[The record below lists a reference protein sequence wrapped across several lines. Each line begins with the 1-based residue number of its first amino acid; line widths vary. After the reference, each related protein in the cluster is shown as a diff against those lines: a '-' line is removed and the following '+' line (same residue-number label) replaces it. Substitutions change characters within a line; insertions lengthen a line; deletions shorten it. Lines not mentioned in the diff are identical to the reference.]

1 VEAVTQRGECRAARI
16 VTGIIREVERRAS
29 TMRPLRVWP
38 VVTAGAVVAAVY
50 ASTMARTVTRWDAG
64 EFLAAIHSLGIP
76 HPPGTPLYVL
86 AARAWAMIPLP
97 LSFATR
103 VNLLSAICGAAAVT
117 VLGLLVRRWSGDSVA
132 GAAATLCAG
141 GTATLWLSATEAEV
155 YAPALLAAV
164 LLLAL
169 PEWVSGNRL
178 RMWALIGFAAGAGWT
193 LHPAALVTL
202 PAALLLA
209 LDRPNR
215 QGQDY
220 PAGAAPGSP
229 GQSPRLL
236 RVAFERVRSG
246 PGARGLAAAFLAALL
261 GMSVVLF
268 LVVRAQHDPAV
279 NQGNPA
285 TLNTLAAVLTR
296 EQYQSHGLWPRQA
309 PFWLQLGN
317 WFEYADWQFALG
329 MSPDAPPDWRRTPI
343 TVLFAAFGVVG
354 LFGHRKLEPRSWRAL
369 LLAFVSATL
378 GLVVY
383 LNMRLSPSYGG
394 DLIPPGSLREARER
408 DYFFVAAFAIWGV
421 WAGLGAVLQA
431 RRLRRVSV
439 HRADVGR
446 LSSAWPLLAVLVSVA
461 PLALNFG
468 HVRAER
474 LVAAQTTREEALTLL
489 ASLPLDAVFLAL
501 GDNDTYPLWYAQ
513 VVEGVRRDVAVVTVP
528 LLATQWNREEAA
540 RRYGFSSVA
549 AAVGTSDAV
558 AAVCRDAAA
567 RSRPVFLTPYAPI
580 SRLSNQCPQLGA
592 AGMPLNPR

>member
-1 VEAVTQRGECRAARI
+1 
-16 VTGIIREVERRAS
+16 
-29 TMRPLRVWP
+29 MRPLGVWP
-38 VVTAGAVVAAVY
+38 VVTGGAIVAAAY

-64 EFLAAIHSLGIP
+64 EFLAAVHSFGIP

-97 LSFATR
+97 FSFATR
-103 VNLLSAICGAAAVT
+103 VNLFSAICGAAAVT
-117 VLGLLVRRWSGDSVA
+117 LLGLLVRRWSGDSVA

-155 YAPALLAAV
+155 YAPALLVAV

-169 PEWVSGNRL
+169 PEWISGNRL
-178 RMWALIGFAAGAGWT
+178 RMWSLMGFVAGAGWT

-202 PAALLLA
+202 PAALLLS
-209 LDRPNR
+209 LDQPYRA
-215 QGQDY
+215 GQDY
-220 PAGAAPGSP
+220 PAGAASGIARAR
-229 GQSPRLL
+229 RLL
-236 RVAFERVRSG
+236 RVAFERLRGG
-246 PGARGLAAAFLAALL
+246 PGARGPAAAFLAALL
-261 GMSVVLF
+261 GLSVVLF
-268 LVVRAQHDPAV
+268 LFVRAQHDPAV

-285 TLNTLAAVLTR
+285 TLNALAAVLTR

-309 PFWLQLGN
+309 PLWLQLGN

-329 MSPDAPPDWRRTPI
+329 LSPDAPPGWLRTPI

-378 GLVVY
+378 GLVLY

-431 RRLRRVSV
+431 RRLRRISV
-439 HRADVGR
+439 AVHGDTPGWLA
-446 LSSAWPLLAVLVSVA
+446 SAWLPLAVLVSAA
-461 PLALNFG
+461 PLALNYG

-474 LVAAQTTREEALTLL
+474 LVAGQATRAEAITLL
-489 ASLPLDAVFLAL
+489 ASLPPAAVFLAL

-528 LLATQWNREEAA
+528 LLATRWNREEAA
-540 RRYGFSSVA
+540 RRYGFTSVVG
-549 AAVGTSDAV
+549 AVGTSDAV

-580 SRLSNQCPQLGA
+580 SRLSNHCPQLRA
-592 AGMPLNPR
+592 AGLPLNPR

>member
-1 VEAVTQRGECRAARI
+1 
-16 VTGIIREVERRAS
+16 
-29 TMRPLRVWP
+29 MRPLRAWP
-38 VVTAGAVVAAVY
+38 VVTGGVVVAAAY

-86 AARAWAMIPLP
+86 AARAWATIPLP

-103 VNLLSAICGAAAVT
+103 VNLFSAICGAAAVT
-117 VLGLLVRRWSGDSVA
+117 LLGLLVRRWTGDSVA

-141 GTATLWLSATEAEV
+141 GTATLWLSATEAEA
-155 YAPALLAAV
+155 YAPALLVAV

-169 PEWVSGNRL
+169 PEWTSGNRL
-178 RMWALIGFAAGAGWT
+178 RMWSLMGFVAGAGWT
-193 LHPAALVTL
+193 LHPVALVTL
-202 PAALLLA
+202 PAALLLS
-209 LDRPNR
+209 LDQPYRA
-215 QGQDY
+215 GQDY
-220 PAGAAPGSP
+220 PAGAASGSLAR
-229 GQSPRLL
+229 SRRLL
-236 RVAFERVRSG
+236 RVAFERLRDG

-261 GMSVVLF
+261 GLSVVLF
-268 LVVRAQHDPAV
+268 LFVRAQHDPAV

-285 TLNTLAAVLTR
+285 TLNALAAVLTR

-309 PFWLQLGN
+309 PLWLQLGN

-329 MSPDAPPDWRRTPI
+329 LSPDAPPGWLRTPI

-378 GLVVY
+378 CLALY

-408 DYFFVAAFAIWGV
+408 DYFFVAAFAIWGA

-439 HRADVGR
+439 AVNGAAAGW
-446 LSSAWPLLAVLVSVA
+446 LASAWLPLAGLVSAA
-461 PLALNFG
+461 PLALNYG

-474 LVAAQTTREEALTLL
+474 LVAGQATRDEAITLL
-489 ASLPLDAVFLAL
+489 ASLPPNAVFLAL

-513 VVEGVRRDVAVVTVP
+513 VVEGVRRDVAIVTVP
-528 LLATQWNREEAA
+528 LLGARWNREEQA
-540 RRYGFSSVA
+540 RRHGFQSVPTA
-549 AAVGTSDAV
+549 AGTTGAL
-558 AAVCRDAAA
+558 AAVCKDAAA
-567 RSRPVFLTPYAPI
+567 MSRPVLLTAYGQPG
-580 SRLSNQCPQLGA
+580 RLIVQCPQLRSVTS
-592 AGMPLNPR
+592 LTREE